1 MQENVEKDSVKKGAQ
16 WLEQGLNRKKKDK
29 LDFKKWFQRDNLI
42 VLVLSGVLLFIIA
55 LPTKSSGSKQTA
67 DSEKQQSDVTQAENS
82 SGTNAGGQVYDGAGT
97 EYDYALYLEQKL
109 ENVLEG
115 VSGVGK
121 VTVMVTLQSSE
132 ELIVEKDAPVSRSNT
147 TETDS
152 EGGNRIVSQVDTQE
166 TTIYRTEGSDSEP
179 YVVKTILPKVE
190 GVLVVAQGAGNGSI
204 DKSITEIVQALF
216 DVEAHKVK
224 VVPME
229 SGK

>member
-1 MQENVEKDSVKKGAQ
+1 MEKKI
-16 WLEQGLNRKKKDK
+16 
-29 LDFKKWFQRDNLI
+29 FKKWFQPDNLI
-42 VLVLSGVLLFIIA
+42 ILILAGILLFVIA
-55 LPTKSSGSKQTA
+55 LPTKESKTDKTEDQ
-67 DSEKQQSDVTQAENS
+67 EKGQQE
-82 SGTNAGGQVYDGAGT
+82 NAGENTGNASSSTAQVYSGAGNTGT
-97 EYDYALYLEQKL
+97 EYDYAAYLEQKL
-109 ENVLEG
+109 EKMLEG

-132 ELIVEKDAPVSRSNT
+132 ELVVEKDAPVSRANT
-147 TETDS
+147 NETDS

-190 GVLVVAQGAGNGSI
+190 GVLVVAQGAGSGTI

-216 DVEAHKVK
+216 DLEAHKVK

-229 SGK
+229 SD